1 MAKILFV
8 ITAATHWTL
17 ADGHRQP
24 AGFWAE
30 EALGPYAVFKEA
42 GYEIAAATPGAT
54 RPNWPTRCASR
65 TSGSTTTLPS
75 STRAA
80 GARWRTCP
88 TTPNRAS
95 C

>member
-17 ADGHRQP
+17 ADGYRQP

-42 GYEIAAATPGAT
+42 GYEIAVATPGGV
-54 RPNWPTRCASR
+54 PPTADALS
-65 TSGSTTTLPS
+65 L
-75 STRAA
+75 
-80 GARWRTCP
+80 
-88 TTPNRAS
+88 TP
-95 C
+95 